1 MKPINAKKMMKAYA
15 DKDEEAIKVE
25 IAPLEKAIK
34 EAEGR
39 ATMRT
44 IQAKAI
50 LSVLMDIDDRF
61 AFASKKSREGL
72 TINVDYHAH
81 DFPNAYKY
89 RPESTHFTAEY
100 KNGSWRITGIFR
112 DWCRRSGNEYLIT
125 MPDQLKEALIA
136 HYSTAYYL

>member
-1 MKPINAKKMMKAYA
+1 MKAINTKKMMKAFA
-15 DKDEEAIKVE
+15 DMNEEVLKNE
-25 IAPLEKAIK
+25 IVPLENAIK

-39 ATMRT
+39 ATLRT
-44 IQAKAI
+44 IQAKTI
-50 LSVLMDIDDRF
+50 LIVLNDIDYRF

-72 TINVDYHAH
+72 KINVDYNAQ

-89 RPESTHFTAEY
+89 TPESTHFTAEY
-100 KNGSWRITGIFR
+100 KNGSWRITGVYR
-112 DWCRRSGNEYLIT
+112 DRCRRSGNEYLIT